1 MSTTIASDIPILGS
15 EKSKLEGRIVNLR
28 YSDHAKSRL
37 VERTTGKLIV
47 APTWVK
53 LSEKNI
59 VEVRPAIGR
68 IKSVM
73 VKLDYKPGIYMYLAI
88 ALVPGVV
95 KTVYFEEDAIKKR
108 KRLKK
113 ERRFKAKYELK
124 QKCEEIKEALQ
135 EPRTEIRRE
144 EGIREDVG
152 SIQPIMER
160 TTFTQKVLGLW
171 YKYIWRKS

>member
-1 MSTTIASDIPILGS
+1 MNTIQDLGTRIVAS

-59 VEVRPAIGR
+59 VEVRPAEGR

-95 KTVYFEEDAIKKR
+95 KTVYFEEDPIKKR

-113 ERRFKAKYELK
+113 DRRFKANELK

-160 TTFTQKVLGLW
+160 TTFTQKMLGLW
-171 YKYIWRKS
+171 HKYIWRKS